1 MAKINL
7 EKIVSI
13 QEYKENISENNYESL
28 KEISNSVEKKLSY
41 YRV

>member
-28 KEISNSVEKKLSY
+28 KEIKLLH
-41 YRV
+41 